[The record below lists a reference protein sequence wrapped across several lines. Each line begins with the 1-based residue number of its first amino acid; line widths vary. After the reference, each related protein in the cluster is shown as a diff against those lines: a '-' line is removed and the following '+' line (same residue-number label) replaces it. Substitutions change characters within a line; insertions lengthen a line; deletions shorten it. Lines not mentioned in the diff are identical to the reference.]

1 MIRLFVIGS
10 TPVEQMDE
18 SATSTHEQ
26 APFNGLNSHGVMPE
40 SSPDPYVQFL
50 ENWIPGIG
58 ECTEL
63 HDKLHDHFGLD
74 FSVNSEARLLGFQ
87 LGHHPAGN
95 FFHVMIFAVISTLL
109 YPIQYR
115 NSCSDLKDFFVPMSW
130 AKIFN
135 LFPIGSSHEE
145 YLRGRNLEKHNYTVW
160 MSATV
165 PGVVR

>member
-1 MIRLFVIGS
+1 
-10 TPVEQMDE
+10 
-18 SATSTHEQ
+18 
-26 APFNGLNSHGVMPE
+26 MPE

-50 ENWIPGIG
+50 ENWIPGIR
-58 ECTEL
+58 ECIEL
-63 HDKLHDHFGLD
+63 HDKLQNNFG

-130 AKIFN
+130 AKIFY

-145 YLRGRNLEKHNYTVW
+145 SLRGTKLEKHNSTV
-160 MSATV
+160 
-165 PGVVR
+165 

>member
-1 MIRLFVIGS
+1 MC
-10 TPVEQMDE
+10 
-18 SATSTHEQ
+18 
-26 APFNGLNSHGVMPE
+26 N
-40 SSPDPYVQFL
+40 FL

-115 NSCSDLKDFFVPMSW
+115 NSFSDLKDFFVPMSW
-130 AKIFN
+130 AKIFD

-145 YLRGRNLEKHNYTVW
+145 SLHGRKFEKHNSTV
-160 MSATV
+160 
-165 PGVVR
+165 

>member
-1 MIRLFVIGS
+1 
-10 TPVEQMDE
+10 
-18 SATSTHEQ
+18 
-26 APFNGLNSHGVMPE
+26 MPE

-109 YPIQYR
+109 YPIPYR
-115 NSCSDLKDFFVPMSW
+115 NSFSDLKDFFRSYVLGKKFSAYFLLVYSTRNPCVAES
-130 AKIFN
+130 
-135 LFPIGSSHEE
+135 
-145 YLRGRNLEKHNYTVW
+145 LRGTILRFEYRQSCQSW
-160 MSATV
+160 
-165 PGVVR
+165 